1 MISIDF
7 VENQYKNTGF
17 DYNLMKANISQQCC
31 CLCGQKQ
38 FAISKF
44 KDQAA
49 EKRLDKK
56 ATIKFK
62 DWAANIYSTFIAQKF
77 GQLIEHNM
85 RNIFLQKIM
94 QKSRQG
100 DQLQNSFCFLKKLY
114 IRSKQVVSTYVF
126 TLFRMGGEGQ
136 KAPSTSFSPATSASV
151 GISPENFLS
160 FSFNPFVT
168 PL

>member
-1 MISIDF
+1 
-7 VENQYKNTGF
+7 
-17 DYNLMKANISQQCC
+17 MKANISQQCC

-77 GQLIEHNM
+77 GQLIEHEKYFSSKNHAKIETG
-85 RNIFLQKIM
+85 RLVVELFLFFKEALYKVKASGQH
-94 QKSRQG
+94 
-100 DQLQNSFCFLKKLY
+100 LCFY
-114 IRSKQVVSTYVF
+114 PIQD
-126 TLFRMGGEGQ
+126 GGEGQ

-160 FSFNPFVT
+160 FSFNPFAT